1 VDQLRSD
8 GQQAF
13 LVPIEGTAD
22 RPRADHFSR
31 YDAPEAVL
39 EDKPGCAVVAP
50 ETALTSLRGIR
61 FAQPICWWLSIDN
74 SMPFIVDHERR
85 DRKFAKTLGVPHNP
99 WSPNARI
106 AMERR
111 VVAKYDFRG
120 LFSRAFHI
128 AQSVYAR
135 SYLQTHLGICASIV
149 SDYIP
154 RMEAQRSENGTA
166 TRSRSIAFNPAKAP
180 WIPDLLGPRM
190 PGVGWSPIAGLDAFG
205 VARVLRESGAYFDPG
220 FHPGRDR
227 MPREAAMSG
236 TPVVVARRG
245 AGAYWEDVPI
255 GAEFKVSAGRN
266 FVEDASSRLLRV
278 LDDVEGAATRQEGYR
293 RWIARDRERFAR
305 EVGRAFSDGEWE
317 DDMPV
322 YPPGD

>member
-1 VDQLRSD
+1 
-8 GQQAF
+8 
-13 LVPIEGTAD
+13 
-22 RPRADHFSR
+22 
-31 YDAPEAVL
+31 
-39 EDKPGCAVVAP
+39 
-50 ETALTSLRGIR
+50 
-61 FAQPICWWLSIDN
+61 
-74 SMPFIVDHERR
+74 
-85 DRKFAKTLGVPHNP
+85 
-99 WSPNARI
+99 
-106 AMERR
+106 
-111 VVAKYDFRG
+111 
-120 LFSRAFHI
+120 
-128 AQSVYAR
+128 
-135 SYLQTHLGICASIV
+135 
-149 SDYIP
+149 
-154 RMEAQRSENGTA
+154 
-166 TRSRSIAFNPAKAP
+166 
-180 WIPDLLGPRM
+180 
-190 PGVGWSPIAGLDAFG
+190 
-205 VARVLRESGAYFDPG
+205 
-220 FHPGRDR
+220 